1 MDICVARATG
11 VYYGILFV
19 RRWTH
24 VPWIVKD
31 VSNMFVTNACYLL
44 SSRVFENKEIE
55 ALVFHSL
62 FHIGV
67 FNLQHEL
74 VKV

>member
-1 MDICVARATG
+1 MSCMVNDLT
-11 VYYGILFV
+11 
-19 RRWTH
+19 
-24 VPWIVKD
+24 
-31 VSNMFVTNACYLL
+31 NMFVTNAFYLL
-44 SSRVFENKEIE
+44 SSHVFQHKEIE

-62 FHIGV
+62 FHLGV